1 MSSPNFAPANFMKYN
16 FYFLLIILGCSQ
28 GNDKHVSGSG
38 KTTQRTNDTIPDVR
52 KVVNKNPVASYIIPI
67 GNPALEYKFG
77 VTIYETPETFKYHMR
92 MQYEGMIVTDTL
104 KIPNFGIWPTVQV
117 NPGKEKLSCIIGF
130 LDKEKKFKEY
140 KMLTVKDNDL
150 KLTVLKRYGVGV
162 YSTKAEE

>member
-1 MSSPNFAPANFMKYN
+1 MKY
-16 FYFLLIILGCSQ
+16 YFFFFLILLGCSQ
-28 GNDKHVSGSG
+28 GSEQQKNGSG
-38 KTTQRTNDTIPDVR
+38 KTTNRTNDTIPELR
-52 KVVNKNPVASYIIPI
+52 KEINKDPVASYMIPI

-77 VTIYETPETFKYHMR
+77 VMIFETPQTFKYHMR
-92 MQYEGMIVTDTL
+92 MQYEGMVVTDTL

-117 NPGKEKLSCIIGF
+117 KPGKEKLSCIIGF

-140 KMLTVKDNDL
+140 KLLTVKDNDL